1 MLKPDDKIEYKV
13 HLSDEIRALAEEIC
27 ADMTRGDP
35 NTTWRESGMVD
46 RGTWPEHHAKGQPS
60 WDEIDIGDGA

>member
-1 MLKPDDKIEYKV
+1 MGVGDVDEVHGGARGSRHASGGDDG
-13 HLSDEIRALAEEIC
+13 
-27 ADMTRGDP
+27 RGAGRE
-35 NTTWRESGMVD
+35 RESGMVD